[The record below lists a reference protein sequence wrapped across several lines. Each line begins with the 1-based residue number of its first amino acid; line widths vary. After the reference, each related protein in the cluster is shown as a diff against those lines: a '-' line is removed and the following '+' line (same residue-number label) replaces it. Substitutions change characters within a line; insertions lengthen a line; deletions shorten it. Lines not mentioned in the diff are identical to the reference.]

1 MGIWGISIGIGDL
14 DWAWGSGLELG
25 IWIGIGDLDWDW
37 GSGCGLGIEIADW
50 GLGFEIDDWR
60 GRLGIGIVD

>member
-1 MGIWGISIGIGDL
+1 MGIWGIWIGIGDL
-14 DWAWGSGLELG
+14 DWNWGSRLGLG

-37 GSGCGLGIEIADW
+37 GSGLGLGMEIADW